1 MEPAP
6 ILTSLPVDQSH
17 WGSKAI
23 ECINN
28 NTGFEMITGGEI
40 ALNIVNKIKDSIN
53 RMHLLDLF
61 KGIQKIIPAAGLV
74 PLDKLQ
80 IIPVMASIGALG
92 GMAGLMSVC
101 AFYGISH
108 GMELGI
114 EIRAGNL
121 LDPKDDLVVI
131 KLYPAPKK

>member
-1 MEPAP
+1 MEP
-6 ILTSLPVDQSH
+6 ILLSLPVNKDH
-17 WGSKAI
+17 WGSQALD
-23 ECINN
+23 CINN

-40 ALNIVNKIKDSIN
+40 AKSIVNKIKDAIN

-61 KGIQKIIPAAGLV
+61 RGIQKIIPAAGV
-74 PLDKLQ
+74 IPLDKLQ
-80 IIPVMASIGALG
+80 IVPVMASIGALG

-121 LDPKDDLVVI
+121 FDPNDDLVVI